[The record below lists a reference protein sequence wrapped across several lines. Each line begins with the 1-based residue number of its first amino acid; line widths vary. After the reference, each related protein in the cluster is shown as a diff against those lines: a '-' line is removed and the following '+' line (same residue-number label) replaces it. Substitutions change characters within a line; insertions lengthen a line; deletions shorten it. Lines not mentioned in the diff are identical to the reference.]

1 MKAFKI
7 LNSKKIKAALFFI
20 TVLGYQSSWSKTCL
34 SFDLRPHRSALQ
46 SPFEVKELLFSKSS
60 QVSEPDSKLLFL
72 DYSDNGDVLS
82 KHAFISCSEIMT
94 KFYKCEAEEYRF
106 SIDISQ
112 KDPILYFSSLL
123 VSDYEEPVQEI
134 KSTSKSSVKIMG
146 RKKLCPT
153 PDREQLVIE
162 G

>member
-1 MKAFKI
+1 MKAFMF

-20 TVLGYQSSWSKTCL
+20 TALSCQSSWSKTCL

-46 SPFEVKELLFSKSS
+46 SPFDVKELLFSKSS

-82 KHAFISCSEIMT
+82 KHAFISCKEIMT
-94 KFYKCEAEEYRF
+94 KFYKCEAEEYNF
-106 SIDISQ
+106 SIDMSQ
-112 KDPILYFSSLL
+112 KEPILYFTTLL
-123 VSDYEEPVQEI
+123 VSDYEEPLEEL
-134 KSTSKSSVKIMG
+134 KSTTKSSVKIMG
-146 RKKLCPT
+146 RKKTCPT